1 MTIFAG
7 ILARHKDKIIPNSLI
22 SELRTV
28 ISRHP
33 DDKNA
38 VIEFTDNGIYL
49 AKVDI
54 NVLKQ
59 PGSFS
64 NKELTAFAAGDPL
77 YQTNPSMMPG
87 PRAES
92 LQNLAFDLAAGK
104 LDALYACRGT
114 YCAVIYE
121 HANSRLHLVTDK
133 LGVRP
138 VYYWVLPDFIIFSTA
153 LRILEA
159 LSFQKKSLNLQGV
172 AEIACFGY
180 PLSDRSPYENIFTLY
195 AGETISFSNETINRQ
210 KYWEWDKLPIE
221 KTSDSDIGTSAK
233 HLHTIFID
241 SVKIRLQEQ
250 KTVAAFLSGGL
261 DSRAIVGALKSLDV
275 EIVTSNFAP
284 LGSQDQVF
292 GQLAA
297 EKLGTHHTHLQI
309 GKQDERDSYH
319 KLSVNKWINSTTYT
333 DKKLPKP
340 RVIWSGDGG
349 SVGLGHVYLNPDIIQ
364 ASRKKDMGRA
374 KKEFFTYNNC
384 GISTKLLK
392 PKIASTLINFLN
404 DGIQSELDSIHSGDP
419 GRIFYLFLM
428 LNDQRRHMFNHFE
441 NIDLGRVEFELPFF
455 DSNFI
460 AEIIKLPIDPFLRHV
475 FYMEWLSY
483 FPKAALEVP
492 WQAYPGHM
500 PCPLPQ
506 PEGLTY
512 QWNSSTEATRQN
524 KLHALKYAKELS
536 RDSVFSHQY
545 LNLFYLRLW
554 IILMRFRQSDRSYL
568 LQTPGIL
575 YRYWS
580 KVAPNNKNQ
589 I

>member
-7 ILARHKDKIIPNSLI
+7 ILARHKDKTIPSSFIN
-22 SELRTV
+22 ELQTV

-38 VIEFTDNGIYL
+38 VVEFSDNGIYL

-64 NKELTAFAAGDPL
+64 TQELTAFVAGDPL
-77 YQTNPSMMPG
+77 YQVGLGMPAS
-87 PRAES
+87 RAES

-104 LDALYACRGT
+104 LDALHACRGT

-121 HANSRLHLVTDK
+121 HASGRLHLVTDK
-133 LGVRP
+133 LGIRP
-138 VYYWVLPDFIIFSTA
+138 VYYWVLPNFIIFSTA

-159 LSFQKKSLNLQGV
+159 LSFQVKSLNLQGI
-172 AEIACFGY
+172 AEIACFNY
-180 PLSDRSPYENIFTLY
+180 PLSDRTPYENIFSLY
-195 AGETISFSNETINRQ
+195 AGEIICFKDEKINQQRYSQ
-210 KYWEWDKLPIE
+210 WGKQPINAE
-221 KTSDSDIGTSAK
+221 NNSINSAE

-261 DSRAIVGALKSLDV
+261 DSRAIVSALRSLDV
-275 EIVTSNFAP
+275 GVVTSNFAP
-284 LGSQDQVF
+284 AGSQDQVF

-297 EKLGTHHTHLQI
+297 DKLGTHHTYLQM
-309 GKQDERDSYH
+309 GKQDERDPYH
-319 KLSVNKWINSTTYT
+319 KLSVNEWINSEDYAARN
-333 DKKLPKP
+333 LPKP

-364 ASRKKDMGRA
+364 ASRKKDMEKA
-374 KKEFFTYNNC
+374 KKEFFTYNNW

-392 PKIASTLINFLN
+392 PKIASTLINLLN
-404 DGIQSELDSIHSGDP
+404 EGIQSELDSIHPGDP

-460 AEIIKLPIDPFLRHV
+460 AEIIKLPIDPFLHHV

-483 FPKAALEVP
+483 FPKAVLEVP
-492 WQAYPGHM
+492 WQAYPGHI

-512 QWNSSTEATRQN
+512 QWNSGTEETRQN
-524 KLHALKYAKELS
+524 KLHALKYVKELC
-536 RDSVFSHQY
+536 RDSVFSYQY

-554 IILMRFRQSDRSYL
+554 TILMRFGQSDRSYL
-568 LQTPGIL
+568 LQTPRIL

-580 KVAPNNKNQ
+580 QISLHKKNLD
-589 I
+589 

>member
-7 ILARHKDKIIPNSLI
+7 IFVRSKNKTIPALLI
-22 SELRTV
+22 TELRST

-33 DDKNA
+33 DDIDA
-38 VIEFTDNGIYL
+38 IEEFSDNRAYL
-49 AKVDI
+49 AKIDAGI
-54 NVLKQ
+54 LKE
-59 PGSFS
+59 PGVFS
-64 NKELTAFAAGDPL
+64 SSKFTAFVAGDPL
-77 YQTNPSMMPG
+77 FQDNQNLPG
-87 PRAES
+87 ARVES
-92 LQNLAFDLAAGK
+92 LQNITHGLIDEK
-104 LDALYACRGT
+104 WEALQACRGT

-121 HANSRLHLVTDK
+121 QTEHKLHLITDK
-133 LGVRP
+133 LGIRP
-138 VYYWVLPDFIIFSTA
+138 VYYWVLPDFIIFATA

-159 LSFQKKSLNLQGV
+159 LSFQKKTLDLQGI

-180 PLSDRSPYENIFTLY
+180 PLSDRSPYINIVTLY
-195 AGETISFSNETINRQ
+195 AGETVNFSDTVINRQ
-210 KYWEWDKLPIE
+210 KYWKWDKLPAE
-221 KTSDSDIGTSAK
+221 KFSKIDTAAK
-233 HLHTIFID
+233 HLHTTFID
-241 SVKIRLQEQ
+241 SIKIRLRKQ

-261 DSRAIVGALKSLDV
+261 DSRAIVAALRSLGINV
-275 EIVTSNFAP
+275 ITSNFAP
-284 LGSQDQVF
+284 HGSQDQVF

-297 EKLGTHHTHLQI
+297 DKLGTHHTHLQK
-309 GKQDERDSYH
+309 GKQDERDPYH
-319 KLSVNKWINSTTYT
+319 KLSVNEWINSENYAARN
-333 DKKLPKP
+333 LPKP

-364 ASRKKDMGRA
+364 ASRKKNMEKA

-392 PKIASTLINFLN
+392 PKIALTLINLLN
-404 DGIQSELDSIHSGDP
+404 EGIQSELDSIHLGDS

-460 AEIIKLPIDPFLRHV
+460 AEIIKLPIDPFLHHV

-483 FPKAALEVP
+483 FPKAVLEVP
-492 WQAYPGHM
+492 WQAYPGHI

-512 QWNSSTEATRQN
+512 QWNSSTEETRQN
-524 KLHALKYAKELS
+524 KLHALKYVKELC
-536 RDSVFSHQY
+536 RESVFSHQY

-554 IILMRFRQSDRSYL
+554 TILMRFGQRDRSYL
-568 LQTPGIL
+568 LQAPGIL